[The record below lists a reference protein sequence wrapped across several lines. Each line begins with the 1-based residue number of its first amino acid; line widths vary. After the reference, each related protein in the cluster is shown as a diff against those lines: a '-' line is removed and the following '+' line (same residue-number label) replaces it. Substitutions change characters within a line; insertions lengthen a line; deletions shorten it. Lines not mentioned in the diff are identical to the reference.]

1 MNTKDMLSIVKRVD
15 AWRQRGQTCRAAG
28 ALVGVTEWNYRR
40 YKDKLQAS
48 GQYRGPYMVGST
60 IPSKAVAQGWP
71 NRRLTRGE
79 KAKKVVEVMRYIQDG
94 VARQEALTQAGISAH
109 AYARWCK
116 TCKGTIQKLLN
127 GDQPS
132 VVIGPPEQRARGS
145 QLGTEGSLEEKP
157 HPVVGMLKGKKVD
170 PVARGLRCFVA
181 IELPGKKRCLLVTDG
196 IGLQEYEL
204 TDQAV
209 DNIVDAIA
217 G

>member
-1 MNTKDMLSIVKRVD
+1 MMSIVKRVD
-15 AWRQRGQTCRAAG
+15 AWRQRGQTCRGAG

-79 KAKKVVEVMRYIQDG
+79 KAKKIVEVMRYMQDG
-94 VARQEALTQAGISAH
+94 VSRQDALVQAGISAH
-109 AYARWCK
+109 AYTRWCK
-116 TCKGTIQKLLN
+116 SCKGTIQKLLN
-127 GDQPS
+127 GDMAPRS
-132 VVIGPPEQRARGS
+132 VVIGPPPE
-145 QLGTEGSLEEKP
+145 EEKP